1 MKLVQVPHLPGLRVS
16 DILKFAKSKVDI
28 EEYLPNFKNDDKF
41 PDRAWVWNIGKA
53 VSVMLNTVNTLI
65 PLDFKSFIMRVVR
78 ENDKIQIGKRKQE
91 IDVIPEFAKLFKT
104 SDTFSSKNLCIM
116 LHRV

>member
-1 MKLVQVPHLPGLRVS
+1 
-16 DILKFAKSKVDI
+16 
-28 EEYLPNFKNDDKF
+28 
-41 PDRAWVWNIGKA
+41 
-53 VSVMLNTVNTLI
+53 
-65 PLDFKSFIMRVVR
+65 MRVVI

-91 IDVIPEFAKLFKT
+91 IDVIPELAKLFKA